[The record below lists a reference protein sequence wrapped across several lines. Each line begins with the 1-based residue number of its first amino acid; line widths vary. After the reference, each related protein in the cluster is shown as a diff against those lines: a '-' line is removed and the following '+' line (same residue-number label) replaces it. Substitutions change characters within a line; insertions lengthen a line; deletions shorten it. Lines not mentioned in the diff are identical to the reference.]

1 MGHTE
6 KLKISAKSD
15 SAVGFLNILT
25 ELTKEEKP
33 WFQGLGK
40 QNNTLSG
47 ICSSLDFYLHH
58 AVKI

>member
-33 WFQGLGK
+33 WF
-40 QNNTLSG
+40 
-47 ICSSLDFYLHH
+47 
-58 AVKI
+58 